1 MALIDTAEPPAAFA
15 AEIEPL
21 ALRRVDAEFYARAVA
36 LAAALSAA
44 EGLRA
49 TVRTEHPAEGCWLSG
64 AATLLAVERMDGTAV
79 LVTPERPAAL
89 AALIDRLDV
98 VLDRVEAALGVVVE
112 FDATV
117 MVPADGSVAVSV
129 EWDGGRIALV
139 PLAAAPPILPVR
151 NPDARLPVA
160 LAVAGPR
167 LGVDEAATIGLGDLL
182 LLPAGRWPAKLRSP
196 GREERVGH
204 YGPDMGDWIQGDT
217 MADADTTTGGFTVAT
232 TLSLP
237 PVTATVAELEALRP
251 GATIAI
257 GPVTAGLMAELRVAG
272 RMVAQG
278 EIVRL
283 GEQYAL
289 LVTDLP
295 PAPAAAPPPGE
306 ED

>member
-1 MALIDTAEPPAAFA
+1 M
-15 AEIEPL
+15 
-21 ALRRVDAEFYARAVA
+21 
-36 LAAALSAA
+36 
-44 EGLRA
+44 
-49 TVRTEHPAEGCWLSG
+49 SG
-64 AATLLAVERMDGTAV
+64 AATLLVVERLDGAAV

-89 AALIDRLDV
+89 AALIDRLDD

-117 MVPADGSVAVSV
+117 AAPADGSVAVAV

-139 PLAAAPPILPVR
+139 PLAAAPPIPPIR

-167 LGVDEAATIGLGDLL
+167 LGVDEAATIGMGDLL
-182 LLPAGRWPAKLRSP
+182 LLPDGRWPALLRSP
-196 GREERVGH
+196 GRDERAGH
-204 YGPDMGDWIQGDT
+204 YDPDTGDWIQGDT

-237 PVTATVAELEALRP
+237 PVTATVGQLEALHP

-257 GPVTAGLMAELRVAG
+257 GPVTAGLTAELRVAG

-295 PAPAAAPPPGE
+295 PAPAAPPPV
-306 ED
+306 DVQD